1 LFFRNLYFNSILKLK
16 QHRIGL
22 VLRLKNNKMKKFFT
36 AGLFAIVLMATA
48 SQVTAQNKYGYI
60 STQELISVM
69 PEAAKADT
77 TIRQLQEALVQN
89 LRDKEAT
96 LQTNIEKFYKDS
108 SGLSSAV
115 KEVKRTELQ
124 KMYQD
129 LAGEE
134 QRIQQQVQERNQ
146 GLMGPI
152 YRKAMDAIQA
162 VAKENGY
169 SYIFERESVLVA
181 PPGDNVLP
189 LVAKKMNIKLPANA
203 SSNTPGQTPAATPA
217 APATKDPKA
226 KN

>member
-1 LFFRNLYFNSILKLK
+1 
-16 QHRIGL
+16 
-22 VLRLKNNKMKKFFT
+22 MKKFLT
-36 AGLFAIVLMATA
+36 AGMFAFMLMAA
-48 SQVTAQNKYGYI
+48 NQLTAQSKYGYI

-77 TIRQLQEALVQN
+77 TVRQLQEALVQN
-89 LRDKEAT
+89 LRDKEAN
-96 LQTNIEKFYKDS
+96 LQSSVDKFYKDS
-108 SGLSSAV
+108 ATLQAAV

-124 KMYQD
+124 KLYQD

-134 QRIQQQVQERNQ
+134 QRIQQQLQERQQ

-152 YRKAMDAIQA
+152 YKKAMDAIQA

-169 SYIFERESVLVA
+169 TYIFERESILVA
-181 PPGDNVLP
+181 PPSDNVLA
-189 LVAKKMNIKLPANA
+189 LVAKKLNIKLPANA
-203 SSNTPGQTPAATPA
+203 SSNTAPAQTPAAP

>member
-1 LFFRNLYFNSILKLK
+1 
-16 QHRIGL
+16 
-22 VLRLKNNKMKKFFT
+22 MKKFLT
-36 AGLFAIVLMATA
+36 AGMFAIMLMAA
-48 SQVTAQNKYGYI
+48 NQLTAQTKYGYI

-77 TIRQLQEALVQN
+77 TVRQLQEALVQN
-89 LRDKEAT
+89 LRDKESN
-96 LQTNIEKFYKDS
+96 LQASVDKFYKDS
-108 SGLSSAV
+108 VSMQPAV

-124 KMYQD
+124 KLYQE

-134 QRIQQQVQERNQ
+134 QRIQQQLQERQQ

-152 YRKAMDAIQA
+152 YKKAMDAIQA
-162 VAKENGY
+162 VAKENGF

-181 PPGDNVLP
+181 PPSDNVLQ
-189 LVAKKMNIKLPANA
+189 LVATKLNIKLPPNA
-203 SSNTPGQTPAATPA
+203 SSNTAPAQKPPAA

>member
-1 LFFRNLYFNSILKLK
+1 
-16 QHRIGL
+16 
-22 VLRLKNNKMKKFFT
+22 MKKFLT
-36 AGLFAIVLMATA
+36 AGMCAIILMAA
-48 SQVTAQNKYGYI
+48 NQVNAQSKNGYI

-77 TIRQLQEALVQN
+77 TVRQLQEALVQN
-89 LRDKEAT
+89 LRDKET
-96 LQTNIEKFYKDS
+96 NLQASVDKFYKDS
-108 SGLSSAV
+108 ATLQTAV

-124 KMYQD
+124 KLYQD

-134 QRIQQQVQERNQ
+134 QRIQQQLQERQQ

-152 YRKAMDAIQA
+152 YKKAMDAIQA

-169 SYIFERESVLVA
+169 TYIFERESVLVA

-189 LVAKKMNIKLPANA
+189 LVAKKLNIKLPANA
-203 SSNTPGQTPAATPA
+203 SSNAVPGQTPAA
-217 APATKDPKA
+217 PATVPPIKDPKA

>member
-1 LFFRNLYFNSILKLK
+1 
-16 QHRIGL
+16 
-22 VLRLKNNKMKKFFT
+22 
-36 AGLFAIVLMATA
+36 
-48 SQVTAQNKYGYI
+48 
-60 STQELISVM
+60 
-69 PEAAKADT
+69 
-77 TIRQLQEALVQN
+77 
-89 LRDKEAT
+89 
-96 LQTNIEKFYKDS
+96 
-108 SGLSSAV
+108 
-115 KEVKRTELQ
+115 
-124 KMYQD
+124 MYQD

-162 VAKENGY
+162 IAKENGY

-189 LVAKKMNIKLPANA
+189 LVAKKMGIKLPANA

-217 APATKDPKA
+217 APATKDPKT